1 MMAQG
6 FQMPAN
12 LTEISIEYQRATQS
26 SNSVDKAYGELWLLD
41 DDWSLHLD
49 QGSKYF
55 VFGWEVT
62 DSEAT
67 WVKQAGTFADK
78 LDMDKMAGR
87 KVAILLFTST
97 DGGGAVAEEV
107 FFDDVKLTACYE
119 EIVAGGKVLLPA
131 LMRKFGVVTG
141 PICTPPNEN
150 PLDKF
155 YTNRGFVQTNA
166 MCNSTLSNVDEF
178 DYYAFKPDKGGQH
191 TLHLTSLPKGT
202 QWSAMIWTD
211 APKPQFAP
219 GDAGDGTCRITQ
231 PGDVN
236 KQVKCNLT
244 KGADYVVKV
253 SSGNTAVA
261 GSYTMRITAP

>member
-1 MMAQG
+1 
-6 FQMPAN
+6 
-12 LTEISIEYQRATQS
+12 
-26 SNSVDKAYGELWLLD
+26 
-41 DDWSLHLD
+41 
-49 QGSKYF
+49 
-55 VFGWEVT
+55 
-62 DSEAT
+62 
-67 WVKQAGTFADK
+67 
-78 LDMDKMAGR
+78 
-87 KVAILLFTST
+87 
-97 DGGGAVAEEV
+97 
-107 FFDDVKLTACYE
+107 
-119 EIVAGGKVLLPA
+119 
-131 LMRKFGVVTG
+131 
-141 PICTPPNEN
+141 
-150 PLDKF
+150 
-155 YTNRGFVQTNA
+155 
-166 MCNSTLSNVDEF
+166 VDEF
-178 DYYAFKPDKGGQH
+178 DYYAFKPDIGGQH